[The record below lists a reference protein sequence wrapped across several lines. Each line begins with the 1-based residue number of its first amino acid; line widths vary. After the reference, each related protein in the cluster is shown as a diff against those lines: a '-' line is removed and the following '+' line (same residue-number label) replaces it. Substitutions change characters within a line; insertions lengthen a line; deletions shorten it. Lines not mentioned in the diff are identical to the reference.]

1 MTARYQLIDHLAT
14 TACSDLYRAQR
25 IDKSAPLI
33 LKQLSRDKADAAH
46 IAHFKQEYQLL
57 HSLDVTGLAKP
68 RALVDEDGYPA
79 MVLDDFN
86 GQSLAALLDGGAFLD
101 TAACIAI
108 ATRLAQT
115 LAGVHA
121 ARIIHFDIRP
131 ANILL
136 QRENGAVLL
145 ADASAAAAQDQAV
158 PADRRG
164 SRPSDWAYLSPE
176 QTGRMNR
183 GVDCRSDYYSLGVT
197 LYRMLTGQLPFAAHD
212 PLEWMHCHI
221 ARTAIAPHE
230 VRPAVPQPVSDIVM
244 KLLAKLPEERYQSM
258 RGLQADLAR
267 CLDGRAARFPL
278 GAYDFS
284 DRFQIP
290 FGLYGRDQERAA
302 LLAVFDTVAGSGRPA
317 LVTIAGYS
325 GIGKSALAGELQ
337 QPILEKRGYFIAGKF
352 DQVRRDIP
360 YATILQ
366 ALRDLVQQLLTESE
380 ERIDDWRRRIQ
391 TAVGSNGRLILDVLP
406 QLELIIGP
414 QPKVAA
420 LPPVE
425 AQNRFR
431 LVFQRVLAVFGSQEH
446 PLTLFLDDMQWAD
459 AASLQFIGYLLAQ
472 PDTRFLLLI
481 AAYRDNEAGAGHPL
495 AVMLEAVRR
504 QGTSVTNIELA
515 PLGLV
520 QLNQLVADTLHA
532 PLPICEPLTRAIFE
546 RTEGNPFFFT
556 QFLDGLYKDEV
567 LRLDPQT
574 HAWLWDL
581 SQIEGRDFADN
592 VADLMA
598 AKLRRLPAPAQDTV
612 QLAACLGNRFFLRHL
627 ALAAG
632 LTEEEA
638 GQRLSAAVREGL
650 VLRVGGSGKFLHD
663 RIQQAAYALIT
674 DAQRAS
680 VHLHIGRTLAARMS
694 AGELERHLFDVA
706 AQFKLGGTLLA
717 EPAEKAQVAALHLRA
732 GRKAKASAAYASACS
747 YLAAAMA
754 LFGEADWERQ
764 YALLFDLWR
773 ERAECEYLRSD
784 FDTAEQL
791 IASLLDRAAG
801 PLDQSVALRLRI
813 ELHLIKAE
821 NAQALDSGLACL
833 RGFGIELPHHPTP
846 QQVEQ
851 EVEQVWQAVN
861 GRPAEDLLD
870 EPLATDPQILAAMD
884 VAASI
889 GMAAA
894 FTDFQL
900 LFLLMCRVMNLS
912 LRHGMSGSG
921 AWACSCFG
929 VMLCGPYRRYAEG
942 YRFARLGCDLVDK
955 HDFAPYRART
965 YLAASVCA
973 PWCQPLDMTIA
984 LSRTIY
990 RAGVETGDLF
1000 NACNSW
1006 VNIVPALLLQ
1016 GAPLDD
1022 VWRESEQGL
1031 AFSRTVNYQ
1040 DDVDVMLGQQRF
1052 IACLQG
1058 RTASLASFDDPAPG
1072 PGEASAG
1079 WFDGV
1084 AFEAAMSAD
1093 RTPQLACR
1101 YWLRKMQACFLGGEL
1116 AKGLLAVGNARALS
1130 WTIIGQPMPLLDY
1143 HYYSALVLAALCD
1156 GAAADEREWR
1166 AMLAEH
1172 QAQLHEWA
1180 LGFPPNFLDK
1190 YLLVS
1195 AEVARIEGRDLE
1207 AMRLYQEAI
1216 QAARENG
1223 FIPAEAVANE
1233 RAAAFYLA
1241 RQLAPPGH
1249 AYLAQARSC
1258 YLRWGAHAKVRQLEQ
1273 RYPQLRARPDA
1284 AGAAAAEGEA
1294 QLDMLSVTKASQA
1307 ISGQIELDEVIDTLM
1322 RVMLESAGA
1331 QTGCLLL
1338 VRHDELLLAAD
1349 AGVEQQA
1356 VRVRRHAAR
1365 APAAIALPVSILN
1378 YVRRS
1383 RDPVLL
1389 MDAAAPHSY
1398 TADPYFAG
1406 KDVKSVL
1413 CLPILRQSALI
1424 GLLYLE
1430 NNLVTHTFTVE
1441 RLAVMELLASQAAI
1455 SLENAQLYTDVRQE
1469 NVERKRAEEALR
1481 EREARVRQ
1489 LVESNII
1496 GIFFFSFRVG
1506 ISEANDAMLRIIGYS
1521 REDLLSKAV
1530 QWQVLT
1536 PAAYRPL
1543 DDQKTA
1549 ELLRSGKCT
1558 PYEKEY
1564 VRKDGSLVPVLVGA
1578 ALIEGSRENGVAFV
1592 LDLTERKQAEAERA
1606 ARKSAEAANAAKS
1619 AFLANMS
1626 HELRTPLNGILGYAQ
1641 ILQRDPALGE
1651 RQHGAVNVIRQS
1663 GDHLLNLINDI
1674 LDLAKIEAG
1683 KTELQPSDVELAS
1696 FVQGII
1702 EIISVKAAQK
1712 TLAFLCDLA
1721 PDLPAWVRLDEKH
1734 LRQVLLNLL
1743 SNAVKFT
1750 DRGQVTLRVRC
1761 GSGERLR
1768 FEVHDTGVG
1777 IDADQQDAIFQP
1789 FTQAGEEQRR
1799 QGGTG
1804 LGLSISRQYVR
1815 LMGNDIRMESM
1826 AGVGSIFW
1834 FEVDAPVVRADAA
1847 LARATQAERIPLA
1860 YTGPRM
1866 KVLVVDDVAENRAV
1880 VVDLLTPLGFEVVEA
1895 VNGREALERAQSLR
1909 PQLILMDLSM
1919 PKMDGLEAARRLR
1932 GVDGFARLP
1941 IIAMSA
1947 SVSPGDSK
1955 QSLDAGMNAFLP
1967 KPLNMDKL
1975 LAEIGAMLP
1984 LAWTY
1989 GPERDAP
1996 PAEGP
2001 LVIPPAHEMEA
2012 LHQLS
2017 KLGNMHDILLHA
2029 ARLAEQDERYRPF
2042 VDQLS
2047 ALAKGFQS
2055 KAVVRLI
2062 EQYLS

>member
-1 MTARYQLIDHLAT
+1 
-14 TACSDLYRAQR
+14 
-25 IDKSAPLI
+25 
-33 LKQLSRDKADAAH
+33 
-46 IAHFKQEYQLL
+46 
-57 HSLDVTGLAKP
+57 
-68 RALVDEDGYPA
+68 
-79 MVLDDFN
+79 
-86 GQSLAALLDGGAFLD
+86 
-101 TAACIAI
+101 
-108 ATRLAQT
+108 
-115 LAGVHA
+115 
-121 ARIIHFDIRP
+121 
-131 ANILL
+131 
-136 QRENGAVLL
+136 
-145 ADASAAAAQDQAV
+145 
-158 PADRRG
+158 
-164 SRPSDWAYLSPE
+164 
-176 QTGRMNR
+176 
-183 GVDCRSDYYSLGVT
+183 
-197 LYRMLTGQLPFAAHD
+197 
-212 PLEWMHCHI
+212 
-221 ARTAIAPHE
+221 
-230 VRPAVPQPVSDIVM
+230 
-244 KLLAKLPEERYQSM
+244 
-258 RGLQADLAR
+258 
-267 CLDGRAARFPL
+267 
-278 GAYDFS
+278 
-284 DRFQIP
+284 
-290 FGLYGRDQERAA
+290 
-302 LLAVFDTVAGSGRPA
+302 VAGSGRPA
-317 LVTIAGYS
+317 LVALAGYS

-380 ERIDDWRRRIQ
+380 ERIDDWRRRIVA
-391 TAVGSNGRLILDVLP
+391 AVGANGRLILDVLP

-414 QPKVAA
+414 QSGVAA
-420 LPPVE
+420 LPPLE

-431 LVFQRVLAVFGSQEH
+431 LVFQRFLAVFGSHEH
-446 PLTLFLDDMQWAD
+446 PLTLFLDDMHWAD
-459 AASLQFIGYLLAQ
+459 AASLQFIEYLLAQ

-481 AAYRDNEAGAGHPL
+481 AAYRDNETGAGHPL
-495 AVMLEAVRR
+495 AAMLEALRR
-504 QGTSVTNIELA
+504 QGAALTEIVLA
-515 PLGLV
+515 PLGLA

-532 PLPICEPLTRAIFE
+532 PLPLCEPLTRAIFE
-546 RTEGNPFFFT
+546 RTGGNPFFFT
-556 QFLDGLYKDEV
+556 QFLDGLYKDDV
-567 LRLDPQT
+567 LRLDPQG
-574 HAWLWDL
+574 HAWQWDL
-581 SQIEGRDFADN
+581 AQIEGRDFADN

-598 AKLRRLPAPAQDTV
+598 VKLRRLPAPVQQTM
-612 QLAACLGNRFFLRHL
+612 QLAACLGNRFFVRHL

-632 LTEEEA
+632 LSEDEA

-663 RIQQAAYALIT
+663 RIQQAAYALAAE
-674 DAQRAS
+674 AQRAG

-706 AQFKLGGTLLA
+706 AHFRIGGALLA
-717 EPAEKAQVAALHLRA
+717 DPAEITQVATLHLRA

-754 LFGEADWERQ
+754 LFDEADWQNQ

-773 ERAECEYLRSD
+773 ERAECEFLRSD
-784 FDTAEQL
+784 FDTAEGL
-791 IASLLDRAAG
+791 IASLLEHAAG
-801 PLDQSVALRLRI
+801 PFDEAVARRLRI
-813 ELHLIKAE
+813 DVHLIKAE
-821 NAQALDSGLACL
+821 NTQALDSGLACL
-833 RGFGIELPHHPTP
+833 RGFGIDLPSHPTP
-846 QQVEQ
+846 RQVED
-851 EVEQVWQAVN
+851 EVEQVWQAMD
-861 GRPAEDLLD
+861 GRPAEDLL
-870 EPLATDPQILAAMD
+870 EAPLATDPQVLAAMD

-889 GMAAA
+889 AMAAA

-900 LFLLMCRVMNLS
+900 LFLLMCRIMNLS
-912 LRHGMSGSG
+912 LRHGMSGPG

-955 HDFAPYRART
+955 HDIAVYRARA
-965 YLAASVCA
+965 YLAASICA
-973 PWCQPLDMTIA
+973 PWDQPLEVA
-984 LSRTIY
+984 VSLSRTVY
-990 RAGVETGDLF
+990 RAGIETGDLF

-1006 VNIVPALLLQ
+1006 VNVVPAMLLQ

-1022 VWRESEQGL
+1022 VSREAEQGL
-1031 AFSRTVNYQ
+1031 AFCRTVNYQ
-1040 DDVDVMLGQQRF
+1040 DDVDVMLSQQRF

-1058 RTASLASFDDPAPG
+1058 RTASLASFDDPALDPEG
-1072 PGEASAG
+1072 TNAG
-1079 WFDGV
+1079 WFDGA
-1084 AFEAAMSAD
+1084 AFEAAMSG

-1101 YWLRKMQACFLGGEL
+1101 YWLRKMQACFLAGDL
-1116 AKGLLAVGNARALS
+1116 AGALLAVHNAKALS
-1130 WTIIGQPMPLLDY
+1130 WSIMGQPMPLLDY
-1143 HYYSALVLAALCD
+1143 HYYSALVLAALND
-1156 GAAADEREWR
+1156 TNAGESGSDWRETLAA
-1166 AMLAEH
+1166 H

-1180 LGFPPNFLDK
+1180 LGFAPTFSDK
-1190 YLLVS
+1190 FLLVS

-1207 AMRLYQEAI
+1207 AMRLFEEAI
-1216 QAARENG
+1216 QAAREHG
-1223 FIPAEAVANE
+1223 FIPAEAIANE

-1273 RYPQLRARPDA
+1273 RHPQLRSRPEG
-1284 AGAAAAEGEA
+1284 AGAAVAEGEA

-1307 ISGQIELDEVIDTLM
+1307 ISGRIELDEVIDTLM

-1331 QTGCLLL
+1331 QTGSLLL

-1356 VRVRRHAAR
+1356 VHVRRHTPTS
-1365 APAAIALPVSILN
+1365 PAAMSLPAAILN

-1383 RDPVLL
+1383 REPVLL
-1389 MDAAAPHSY
+1389 MDAASPHSY
-1398 TADPYFAG
+1398 TADPYFA
-1406 KDVKSVL
+1406 DNEVKSVL

-1430 NNLVTHTFTVE
+1430 NNLVTHAFTGE

-1536 PAAYRPL
+1536 PAAYRSL

-1651 RQHGAVNVIRQS
+1651 RQRAGVNVIRQS

-1683 KTELQPSDVELAS
+1683 KTELQPAEVELAS

-1750 DRGQVTLRVRC
+1750 DHGQVTLRVRC
-1761 GSGERLR
+1761 GAGDRLR

-1777 IDADQQDAIFQP
+1777 IAAEQQDAIFQP

-1815 LMGNDIRMESM
+1815 LMGDDIRLESK

-1834 FEVDAPVVRADAA
+1834 FEAHAPVVLADAA
-1847 LARATQAERIPLA
+1847 TARATQAERIPIA

-1880 VVDLLTPLGFEVVEA
+1880 VVDLLAPLGFEVIEA
-1895 VNGREALERAQSLR
+1895 VNGREALVQAQSQR

-1932 GVDGFARLP
+1932 SVDGFARLP

-1967 KPLNMDKL
+1967 KPLDMDKL

-1989 GPERDAP
+1989 APEREVPA
-1996 PAEGP
+1996 AEGP
-2001 LVIPPAHEMEA
+2001 FVIPPALEMEA
-2012 LHQLS
+2012 LHQLA
-2017 KLGNMHDILLHA
+2017 KMGNMHDILIHA
-2029 ARLAEQDERYRPF
+2029 ASLAEEDERYRPF
-2042 VDQLS
+2042 VEQLS

-2062 EQYLS
+2062 EQYLP